1 MPFPLTRGHN
11 KRGVGVGALLV
22 TSLLGL
28 GSCQHLNFG
37 RGEVAPE
44 KPPAC
49 LGEIKDL
56 KEKKFGLEGPLE
68 ERIHTTFTGVLEL
81 ERTAGKLD
89 DRLAEV
95 CESIARSLGVEK
107 PEVKAQSSLGM
118 RTELACKKAIEKL
131 TSIKQKNSVTLSI
144 DAKEFECGVRPDDF
158 ATCAKQCDV
167 NLPPGNTDLG
177 CEEGKLRGRCTGK
190 CTGECGQINTN
201 SCAATCEGECNGSC
215 TKGFYGH
222 CGGKC
227 IGTCD
232 MANVNGKC
240 SGMCDGKCLS
250 DARGTC
256 EGTCKG
262 KCTGNCTKD
271 VKKASCDG
279 TCTGQ
284 CDATMAAP
292 VCSETLP
299 PPEMTPECV
308 AMCSAAM
315 TSKLQCTT
323 AHVGIALVRADK
335 EAEGKRVQNALA
347 GRLKDV
353 LEIGDGMKVP
363 LESAAAKMTESLDA
377 LKDDLADDA
386 AAEKKVH
393 TCLSEAINKK
403 DAAEAAF
410 AKLSKVSAELFDAAR
425 N

>member
-1 MPFPLTRGHN
+1 MGA
-11 KRGVGVGALLV
+11 GVAG
-22 TSLLGL
+22 
-28 GSCQHLNFG
+28 CQHLNFS

-49 LGEIKDL
+49 LGEIKEL
-56 KEKKFGLEGPLE
+56 KEKQFGLEGSLD
-68 ERIHTTFTGVLEL
+68 ERIQTTFAGVLEL
-81 ERTAGKLD
+81 ERTAFTLD

-95 CESIARSLGVEK
+95 CESMARSLGVEK
-107 PEVKAQSSLGM
+107 PEVKAQSSLGL

-131 TSIKQKNSVTLSI
+131 TSIKQKSSVTLSI
-144 DAKEFECGVRPDDF
+144 DAKEFSCGVRPDDF
-158 ATCAKQCDV
+158 AHCAKQCDV
-167 NLPPGNTDLG
+167 HLPPGNSDVG
-177 CEEGKLRGRCTGK
+177 CEEGNLRGRCSGK
-190 CTGECGQINTN
+190 CTGECGQINTS

-227 IGTCD
+227 VGTCD

-240 SGMCDGKCLS
+240 DGMCDGKCLG

-262 KCTGNCTKD
+262 KCNGTCTKD
-271 VKKASCDG
+271 VKKAACDG
-279 TCTGQ
+279 TCTGA
-284 CDATMAAP
+284 CDATMAAA

-323 AHVGIALVRADK
+323 AYVGITLVRADEK
-335 EAEGKRVQNALA
+335 SEGKRIQNALA
-347 GRLKDV
+347 GRLKDA

-363 LESAAAKMTESLDA
+363 LENAAAKVSEALDN
-377 LKDDLADDA
+377 LKQDLANHPRAEKTSDK

-393 TCLSEAINKK
+393 TCLNEAISKK
-403 DAAEAAF
+403 EAAVAGF
-410 AKLSKVSAELFDAAR
+410 TKLSQVTAELFHAAR